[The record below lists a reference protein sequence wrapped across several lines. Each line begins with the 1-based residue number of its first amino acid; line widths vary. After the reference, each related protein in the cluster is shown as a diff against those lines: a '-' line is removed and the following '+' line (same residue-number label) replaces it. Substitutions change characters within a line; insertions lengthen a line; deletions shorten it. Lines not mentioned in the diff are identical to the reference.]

1 MFGNSNNSPF
11 LCGMENIKK
20 IYIKEDGT
28 PLYTHYN
35 GSWNVMKMETTD
47 GLDYSYS
54 ICEMIDEM
62 VYNYEEENGIEL
74 EGDAYTEFIA
84 TELEY
89 FAECIGCE
97 LVRAD
102 WFMEK
107 ESQLNYLHAEMLN
120 TTCVCDYIFNEGE
133 KPHFT
138 TIWKEVS
145 EGRNEYTM
153 ESIRNIVM
161 GQNNPEE
168 FKFIISMDKKFY
180 DKVEKMKAEVK
191 RMDTE
196 KLWDI
201 FGE

>member
-1 MFGNSNNSPF
+1 
-11 LCGMENIKK
+11 MENIKK
-20 IYIKEDGT
+20 IYIKENGT
-28 PLYTHYN
+28 PIYTHYN

-54 ICEMIDEM
+54 ISEMIDEM
-62 VYNYEEENGIEL
+62 VYNYEEETGVEL
-74 EGDAYTEFIA
+74 KGDDYEKFFA

-102 WFMEK
+102 WFLEK
-107 ESQLNYLHAEMLN
+107 ESQLNYLQAEMMN
-120 TTCVCDYIFNEGE
+120 TNCVCDYIFNGAE

-138 TIWKEVS
+138 KIWKEVS
-145 EGRNEYTM
+145 EGRTYTM
-153 ESIRNIVM
+153 EDIHKIIY
-161 GQNNPEE
+161 GYNNTTE
-168 FKFIISMDKKFY
+168 FAFIMTMDKKFY

-191 RMDTE
+191 RRDTE